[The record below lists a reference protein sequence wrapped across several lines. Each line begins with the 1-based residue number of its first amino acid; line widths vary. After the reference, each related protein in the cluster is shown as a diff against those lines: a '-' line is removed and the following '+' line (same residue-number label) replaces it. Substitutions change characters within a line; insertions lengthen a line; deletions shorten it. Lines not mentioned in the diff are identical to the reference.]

1 MKIIF
6 WGTPDFAV
14 PSLKVLHQMGL
25 LAAVVTQPDKPAGRG
40 KKLVSSP
47 VKNFCLENTRLAEDG
62 ESRRDIDILEP
73 VQLDQ
78 AFINDLKK
86 YLPATFVVV
95 AYGKIIAQEVLD
107 LSELTAINIHP
118 SMLPELRGPSP
129 IQTALLRGFETTGV
143 SLMQLDKKMD
153 HGPILGQIEVKI
165 QPDENY
171 LQLSE
176 RLSEIGAKILE
187 EKIKDY
193 LAGKISPLPQDDDK
207 ATFCKL
213 IEKTDGQIDWSK
225 SAQEIN
231 NMIRAYNP
239 WPSAYAKL
247 GDLDIKFF
255 AAKVVEKDIEAGQTL
270 VENNNLYIGT
280 GEKSLEILELQ
291 PAGKGKMKTA
301 DFVRG
306 YQKHL

>member
-14 PSLKVLHQMGL
+14 PSLKVLYQMDL

-47 VKNFCLENTRLAEDG
+47 VKNFCLENN
-62 ESRRDIDILEP
+62 IDILEP

-78 AFINDLKK
+78 AFIDDLKK

-165 QPDENY
+165 QADDNY

-176 RLSEIGAKILE
+176 RLSEIGAQILQ

-193 LAGKISPLPQDDDK
+193 LAGKINPLPQDDDK

-213 IEKTDGQIDWSK
+213 IKKDDGQIVWSK

-239 WPSAYAKL
+239 WPSAYARL
-247 GDLDIKFF
+247 GALDIKVF
-255 AAKVVEKDIEAGQTL
+255 AAKVAEKDIEPGQTL

>member
-1 MKIIF
+1 MNTSAKLSKRIIF

-14 PSLKVLHQMGL
+14 PSLKVLHQMDL
-25 LAAVVTQPDKPAGRG
+25 LVAVVTQPDKPAGRG

-47 VKNFCLENTRLAEDG
+47 VKNFCLENN
-62 ESRRDIDILEP
+62 IDILEP

-78 AFINDLKK
+78 AFIDDLKK
-86 YLPATFVVV
+86 YLPATYVVV

-107 LSELTAINIHP
+107 LSELIPINIHP

-129 IQTALLRGFETTGV
+129 IQTALLRGFDTTGV

-153 HGPILGQIEVKI
+153 HGPILGQIEAKI
-165 QPDENY
+165 EPDENY

-176 RLSEIGAKILE
+176 RLSEVGAQILQ

-193 LAGKISPLPQDDDK
+193 LSGKINPLPQDDDR

-213 IEKTDGQIDWSK
+213 IAKADGKIDWSK
-225 SAQEIN
+225 PAQEIN

-247 GDLDIKFF
+247 GDIDIKFF
-255 AAKVVEKDIEAGQTL
+255 EAKVVDKDIEAGQTL

-280 GEKSLEILELQ
+280 GDKSLEILQLQ

-306 YQKHL
+306 YQKYL